1 MSASL
6 ELFGAAALAVVGIAV
21 LVVLHLS
28 ARNAAARDRDRVFD
42 DVLATVDDPV
52 VAGRGTGYPELRGRV
67 GGHPV
72 RLRVVVDALVLRK
85 LPVLWL
91 EVVVHRN
98 VPVAGS
104 VSVLMRPHG
113 AEYFSPNA
121 RLEHEPV
128 APASFPRPARVAA
141 SGPDAAPALELLE
154 PLSDY
159 LGEPETKE
167 VGLGPGGVRAVR
179 LLASADQG
187 SYRVSRR
194 ASFGGVRVP
203 ASELV
208 RTMDVLAAV
217 GDRHHDPTEVTT

>member
-1 MSASL
+1 MS
-6 ELFGAAALAVVGIAV
+6 FPGVVALVVVGVAV
-21 LVVLHLS
+21 LVVLHVTG
-28 ARNAAARDRDRVFD
+28 RNAATRDRARVFD
-42 DVLATVDDPV
+42 DVLAAVEDPV
-52 VAGRGTGYPELRGRV
+52 VVRRDDGYPELRGRV

-72 RLRVVVDALVLRK
+72 RLRVLVDALVLRK

-91 EVVVHRN
+91 EVVVHRS
-98 VPVAGS
+98 VPVTGS

-121 RLEHEPV
+121 RLEYEPA
-128 APASFPRPARVAA
+128 APASFPRAARVAA
-141 SGPDAAPALELLE
+141 SRPDAAPALDLLE
-154 PLSDY
+154 PLACY

-179 LLASADQG
+179 LLVSADQG

-194 ASFGGVRVP
+194 AAFPGARVP

-208 RTMDVLAAV
+208 RTVEVLAAV
-217 GDRHHDPTEVTT
+217 GVADRARDPKEVTT